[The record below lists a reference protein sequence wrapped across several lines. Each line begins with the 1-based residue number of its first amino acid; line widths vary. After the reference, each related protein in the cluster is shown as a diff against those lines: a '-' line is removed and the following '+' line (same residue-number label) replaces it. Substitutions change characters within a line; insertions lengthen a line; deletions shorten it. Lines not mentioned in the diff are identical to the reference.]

1 MKKLDVNN
9 RSTEEL
15 LALMYLT
22 HIEEKGI
29 SEEQK
34 LRVLGRLDELIDATG
49 NKQLVKIRE
58 EMLGK

>member
-15 LALMYLT
+15 LALMYQT

-29 SEEQK
+29 SEYQK
-34 LRVLGRLDELIDATG
+34 TRLLERLDELIDATE
-49 NKQLVKIRE
+49 NKKLMNIRE
-58 EMLGK
+58 EMLG